1 MLKVQ
6 NWKKSSLI
14 YQSLILALVL
24 SLIFPKILPAQDT
37 ILNYPI
43 SIKLRKT
50 TIIEALTQITEKT
63 NYYFTFD
70 GKTLDA
76 NKRINITFKNEPLKN
91 CLNIILNDS
100 DLYYIVIDNHIVIN
114 KKVLEDKREAVIND
128 TAINIIELQGKVI
141 DKENNQSLA
150 FAAVGIENY
159 NIGSITNS
167 QGSFILKIPKELI
180 VKNLCIS
187 YIGYKNTCIPV
198 VQLYGKMKTIEL
210 QRDYISVQEVI
221 IRGTDAKTIIREAN
235 RNTKNNFS
243 TKPNYLTTFYR
254 ESVKQKDKFMFF
266 SEAVL
271 KVYKAAYT
279 NTYDT
284 DLVKILK
291 SRSFHDVSEKD
302 TVRLK
307 LKSGLNSSLSLDL
320 VKNKIDFID
329 EDNFHLYNYKMV
341 NIITY
346 NNHPAYVIEFK
357 QKKIVQDALYMGQ
370 LYIDIDKL
378 AIIGAEF
385 SINPEK
391 INKAHSRFIVKKER
405 GLKLRVKNANY
416 RVSYHEVN
424 GKYYLRHVKGE
435 LKFRVKKKRKLFATT
450 FETCLEMA
458 VCSIDTINVQKPKR
472 KETDKLN
479 TIFVNDVRE
488 YDNTFWEGYNFIKP
502 DDNWQEAIN
511 KLKLKLEQQMGTSLD

>member
-1 MLKVQ
+1 MCKKG
-6 NWKKSSLI
+6 KKSTLFYYSLSI
-14 YQSLILALVL
+14 VVLIIGILHPNP
-24 SLIFPKILPAQDT
+24 IFAQENILES
-37 ILNYPI
+37 NI
-43 SIKLRKT
+43 SIKLKN
-50 TIIEALTQITEKT
+50 IAVHEALSKITQKI

-70 GKTLDA
+70 GKILDA
-76 NKRINITFKNEPLKN
+76 KRIISISFKDEPLKN
-91 CLNIILNDS
+91 CLDRIFDDP
-100 DLYYIVIDNHIVIN
+100 DLEYKIIDNHIVIN
-114 KKVLEDKREAVIND
+114 KKELKDLNSVLIND
-128 TAINIIELQGKVI
+128 TTINIIELHGKVI
-141 DKENNQSLA
+141 DKENGQSLA
-150 FAAVGIENY
+150 YAAIGIENH
-159 NIGSITNS
+159 NVGSITNA

-180 VKNLCIS
+180 NANLCVS
-187 YIGYKNTCIPV
+187 FIGYLNTCIPV
-198 VQLYGKMKTIEL
+198 EKLYGLNKTIEL
-210 QRDYISVQEVI
+210 QRNYISVQEVI
-221 IRGTDAKTIIREAN
+221 IRSTDPKSIIRESN
-235 RNTKNNFS
+235 KNIKNNFCS
-243 TKPNYLTTFYR
+243 KPNSLTTFYR

-279 NTYDT
+279 NSFDM
-284 DLVKILK
+284 DQLKVLK

-302 TVRLK
+302 TVRLR
-307 LKSGLNSSLSLDL
+307 LKSGLGASLSLDL

-341 NIITY
+341 DIITY

-357 QKKIVQDALYMGQ
+357 QKEFVQDALYVGQ
-370 LYIDIDKL
+370 LYVDIDKL

-405 GLKLRVKNANY
+405 GLRLRVKYANY
-416 RVSYHEVN
+416 RISYHEVN

-479 TIFVNDVRE
+479 TIFVNEVRE
-488 YDNTFWEGYNFIKP
+488 YDNTFWEDYNFIKP

-511 KLKLKLEQQMGTSLD
+511 KLKLKLEQQKKVSNN